1 MSQNS
6 RLGEFETYLQGKTDL
21 SQAYADLP
29 QVGLPD
35 HLDAAILAEAYRAV
49 SAGPT
54 AKPKR
59 RWPIPLGM
67 VATLF
72 AVVMIGLQLP
82 YMLKEAALPQQLE
95 ERMAEPASPAPDELG
110 KIQMAKPKP
119 EITRSAPMADKAEEP
134 AKPNAPVLAAPQE
147 SKAAGADLLGATSVA
162 APPPAAAPL
171 QAPAKAAKRMEMRER
186 ADTDNE
192 MTQSKEKKTSS
203 YAEGGVSDSLEQPA
217 AARVATPQPAQQNRS
232 LMQPLKEAGEAAL
245 HPEDWLLRIQ
255 RLKQQGKLDEAK
267 KELAAFRKRYP
278 DYRVPEALE
287 VR

>member
-29 QVGLPD
+29 QVELPD
-35 HLDAAILAEAYRAV
+35 HLDAAILAEAHRAV

-95 ERMAEPASPAPDELG
+95 ERMAEPASPAPDERKEVQL
-110 KIQMAKPKP
+110 MAKPKP
-119 EITRSAPMADKAEEP
+119 EITRSAPMADKAEVP
-134 AKPNAPVLAAPQE
+134 AMPNAPVLAAPQE
-147 SKAAGADLLGATSVA
+147 SKAAGAHLLGATSVA
-162 APPPAAAPL
+162 APPSAAAPM
-171 QAPAKAAKRMEMRER
+171 QAPAKAAKRAELRER

-192 MTQSKEKKTSS
+192 VAQSKEKHASS
-203 YAEGGVSDSLEQPA
+203 YAEGGVSDSPEQPA
-217 AARVATPQPAQQNRS
+217 GMAAPQPEQQNRS

-245 HPEDWLLRIQ
+245 RPEDWLGRIQ
-255 RLKQQGKLDEAK
+255 RLKQQGKLDQAR

-278 DYRVPEALE
+278 DYRVPEAFE

>member
-29 QVGLPD
+29 QVELPD
-35 HLDAAILAEAYRAV
+35 HLDAAILAEAHRAV

-82 YMLKEAALPQQLE
+82 YILKEAALPQQLE
-95 ERMAEPASPAPDELG
+95 ERMAEPVSPAPDERKEVQL
-110 KIQMAKPKP
+110 MAKPKP

-134 AKPNAPVLAAPQE
+134 AMPNAPVPAAPQE
-147 SKAAGADLLGATSVA
+147 KAAGAHLLGATSVA
-162 APPPAAAPL
+162 APPSAAAPM
-171 QAPAKAAKRMEMRER
+171 QAPAKAAKRAELRER

-192 MTQSKEKKTSS
+192 VAQSKEKQASS
-203 YAEGGVSDSLEQPA
+203 YAEGGVSDSPEQPA
-217 AARVATPQPAQQNRS
+217 GMAAPQPEQQNRS
-232 LMQPLKEAGEAAL
+232 LMQPVKEEAGEATL
-245 HPEDWLLRIQ
+245 RPEDWLARIQ
-255 RLKQQGKLDEAK
+255 RLKQQGKLDEAR

-278 DYRVPEALE
+278 DYRVPEAFE